1 MDLRRLFRRS
11 AKPYVAKYVT
21 RYASMSLASAPID
34 GMTNP
39 PSNSTGWQKKV
50 WQFYEVVPEVQFVVE
65 YRAAALSKVILQLA
79 IATPDGKTEPF
90 EGPQATEILD
100 RLLGGPSRHADSL
113 MRYAQHLT
121 LVGETYTVVIDPEGD
136 GNEEWLILPPDHID
150 FSKLYTVKVNGR
162 VEQRG
167 MVTITHPLTGKRMEF
182 DPSSGRFTNFR
193 MWNPH
198 PHEFWEANSTHRGA
212 VSTLEKIQNLDGAIN
227 SAAVSR
233 LTGGGV
239 WFLPQE
245 IRQSVKSASKTGA
258 KQEDQFDQT
267 LYKAVTESIQNPR
280 SASRVAPIISWVPGD
295 ILDKIREPFKFW
307 SDFDKSVKDLRDV
320 EIRRYATGQPI
331 PTEMVTG
338 LGDVNHWTGWHL
350 SEEDLKFDIAPTA
363 QMICDTL
370 TVQILQPL
378 LGDTRLLLVPD
389 FSELAT
395 RPNRAPE
402 ALEFY
407 KQGAISRS
415 EVRVAGGWPSEFPED
430 EQPQDTGSVD
440 AESDSSRN
448 EPPARPDSPDEAQFA
463 VADLLCRDIVGTA
476 GQWILTHSGRDKRTE
491 LANISPGLRH
501 VTFGA
506 GREVLDEVVSRIR
519 PKYEDCVDEKVFTL
533 VCDHV
538 LNLFNTRQ
546 PYAPNKLR
554 LRICGA
560 ANGAR

>member
-1 MDLRRLFRRS
+1 MDLRRLFRRT
-11 AKPYVAKYVT
+11 AKPYVAKYHT
-21 RYASMSLASAPID
+21 KYASMNLASAPID
-34 GMTNP
+34 GMTQP
-39 PSNSTGWQKKV
+39 PSSSSDWQKKV

-65 YRAAALSKVILQLA
+65 YRSAALSKVGLQLA
-79 IATPDGKTEPF
+79 VATPDGKTEPF
-90 EGPQATEILD
+90 DGPQATEILD
-100 RLLGGPSRHADSL
+100 RILGGPAHHADSL

-150 FSKLYTVKVNGR
+150 FTKLYTTKVNGR

-167 MVTITHPLTGKRMEF
+167 TVTITHPLTGKSMEF
-182 DPSSGRFTNFR
+182 DPNSGRLTNFR

-198 PHEFWEANSTHRGA
+198 PHYFWEANSTHRGA

-227 SAAVSR
+227 SAAISR

-245 IRQSVKSASKTGA
+245 LRQSQKVNTKNGA
-258 KQEDQFDQT
+258 KEEEEFDQT
-267 LYKAVTESIQNPR
+267 LYKAVTESIKNPR

-295 ILDKIREPFKFW
+295 LLEKIREPFKFW
-307 SDFDKSVKDLRDV
+307 SDFDKSVKELRDV

-350 SEEDLKFDIAPTA
+350 SEEDLKFDIAPLA

-370 TVQILQPL
+370 TVQIIQPL
-378 LGDTRLLLVPD
+378 LGNTGLLLVPD

-407 KQGAISRS
+407 KEGAISRS
-415 EVRVAGGWPSEFPED
+415 EVRVAGGWPSDFPAD
-430 EQPQDTGSVD
+430 EQPELGTEEGTS
-440 AESDSSRN
+440 ESSRN
-448 EPPARPDSPDEAQFA
+448 EPPDRPDSPEEAQFA

-476 GQWILTHSGRDKRTE
+476 GQWILTHSGRDKRTH
-491 LANISPGLRH
+491 LSAISPGLRH

-506 GREVLDEVVSRIR
+506 GREVLDEVVTRVR
-519 PKYEDCVDEKVFTL
+519 PKYEGSVDEKVFTL

-538 LNLFNTRQ
+538 LTLFNSRE
-546 PYAPNKLR
+546 PYDPAKLKA
-554 LRICGA
+554 RICGVHS
-560 ANGAR
+560 GTY